1 MYLRVSIYIMLVT
14 DMRYGDLHCRVEEKH
29 PQTFYLFGL
38 TKQYTR
44 GCRLHSNEEVEVEV
58 TVHK

>member
-1 MYLRVSIYIMLVT
+1 MLVT